1 MEFIKKRDCCL
12 WFFAVILCD
21 MTLQALIFDV
31 DGTLADTERDGHRIA
46 FNAAF
51 QEAGLPWHWD
61 AALYGELLA
70 VTGGK
75 ERMRFYCEQH
85 APDFLQQTD
94 ASERIKVLHAA
105 KTKHYLDLVARGGL
119 PLQPGVKR
127 LILEARAA
135 GLRLAI
141 ATTTTPENVTSLL
154 KASLAPDAESWFEV
168 MGAGDVVPQ
177 KKPAPDIYTWVL
189 DKMQLPAAACL
200 AFEDSRN
207 GLLASLAAGLPTL
220 VTESEYTLEHDFSG
234 AFAVLSD
241 LGEPDRPCQ
250 LRRGKLHGKTFVDV
264 ALLNIWHGESI
275 GRTISEAI
283 SNN

>member
-1 MEFIKKRDCCL
+1 
-12 WFFAVILCD
+12 

-31 DGTLADTERDGHRIA
+31 DGTLADTERDGHRLA

-51 QEAGLPWHWD
+51 AEAGLSWNWD

-75 ERMRFYCEQH
+75 ERMLFYCEKH
-85 APDFLQQTD
+85 DPDFLKRPD
-94 ASERIKVLHAA
+94 ADDAIRALHAA
-105 KTKHYLDLVARGGL
+105 KTRHYLALVARGGI
-119 PLQPGVKR
+119 PMQPGVAR
-127 LILEARAA
+127 LMREARAA

-168 MGAGDVVPQ
+168 IGAGDVVPK

-189 DKMQLPAAACL
+189 ERMNLPAAACL
-200 AFEDSRN
+200 AFEDSAN
-207 GLLASLAAGLPTL
+207 GLRASLAAGLATL
-220 VTESEYTLEHDFSG
+220 VTESEYTLDHDFTG

-241 LGEPDRPCQ
+241 LGEPDRPAQ
-250 LRRGKLHGKTFVDV
+250 VRRGDMHGKTFVDV
-264 ALLNIWHGESI
+264 ELLKTWHREI
-275 GRTISEAI
+275 ITET
-283 SNN
+283 

>member
-1 MEFIKKRDCCL
+1 MKNAKP
-12 WFFAVILCD
+12 
-21 MTLQALIFDV
+21 TLQALIFDV

-51 QEAGLPWHWD
+51 SEAGLSWHWD
-61 AALYGELLA
+61 AMLYGELLA

-75 ERMRFYCEQH
+75 ERMRFFCEKH
-85 APDFLQQTD
+85 DPEFLKRPDAD
-94 ASERIKVLHAA
+94 ERIKALHAA
-105 KTKHYLDLVARGGL
+105 KTKHYLDLVAHGGI
-119 PLQPGVKR
+119 PMQPGVAR
-127 LILEARAA
+127 LISEARAA

-168 MGAGDVVPQ
+168 IGAGDVVPK

-189 DKMQLPAAACL
+189 EKMKLPASACL
-200 AFEDSRN
+200 AFEDSKN

-220 VTESEYTLEHDFSG
+220 VTESEYTLDHDFTG

-241 LGEPDRPCQ
+241 LGEPGKPCQ
-250 LRRGKLHGKTFVDV
+250 LRCGKLHGKRFVDV
-264 ALLNIWHGESI
+264 ELLRTWHEEN
-275 GRTISEAI
+275 T
-283 SNN
+283 